1 MLHLNYE
8 ATMRTFACTLA
19 ILLGI
24 TSATLPNRAMAQ
36 TPCSLPVSAFL
47 TDSEG
52 EPLHG
57 SIDVELQFFV
67 DPADGASPSECRSYA
82 SVGVDRGWLRVDVD
96 ACAEPVPDGCGAVP
110 VANILRSAPGL
121 WVGVLVDGVEIGP
134 RIAVG
139 AVPYAVEASN
149 ARTLQGLD
157 PDAFEHAGS
166 VESHAADPDA
176 HHSATPADPEGDGF
190 YLHPNG
196 VTVLCPD
203 VRVGAEGLVGGV
215 VYTKRDWHA
224 ITILAEFA
232 QELLVTACTSSVP
245 NMGDMFRD
253 AYAFNQDIG
262 SWDTS
267 SVLSMR
273 GMFRDAHAFNQDIS
287 NWDTSNVLTMGV
299 MFEDADAFNQDIGDW
314 DTSRVTDMGGMFRY
328 ALIFN
333 HDIGDWDTSRV
344 TDMRFMFS
352 RATAFNQDLGSWH
365 TSNITD
371 MYGIFEDAVA
381 FNQDIGGWNTNSV
394 LNMTR
399 MFYGATAFNQDLS
412 GWCVERIGA
421 EPLDF
426 DLDATSWVL
435 PRPVWGT
442 CP

>member
-1 MLHLNYE
+1 MLSLPRT
-8 ATMRTFACTLA
+8 AMRIFACTFA

-24 TSATLPNRAMAQ
+24 TSATLPNRAVAQ
-36 TPCSLPVSAFL
+36 TPCSLAVSAFL

-96 ACAEPVPDGCGAVP
+96 ACAEPAPDGCGAVP
-110 VANILRSAPGL
+110 VADILRSAPGL

-166 VESHAADPDA
+166 VESHAADPHA

-196 VTVLCPD
+196 ITVLCPD
-203 VRVGAEGLVGGV
+203 VPVGAEGLVGGV
-215 VYTKRDWHA
+215 VYVKRDRDA
-224 ITILAEFA
+224 LVDLVGIAP
-232 QELLVTACTSSVP
+232 ELLVTACTSRVTVMSHMFNVASV
-245 NMGDMFRD
+245 
-253 AYAFNQDIG
+253 FNQDIG

-267 SVLSMR
+267 SVINMDSMF
-273 GMFRDAHAFNQDIS
+273 FR
-287 NWDTSNVLTMGV
+287 
-299 MFEDADAFNQDIGDW
+299 ADAFNRDIGSW
-314 DTSRVTDMGGMFRY
+314 DTSSVINMAAMFVY
-328 ALIFN
+328 A
-333 HDIGDWDTSRV
+333 S
-344 TDMRFMFS
+344 S
-352 RATAFNQDLGSWH
+352 
-365 TSNITD
+365 
-371 MYGIFEDAVA
+371 
-381 FNQDIGGWNTNSV
+381 
-394 LNMTR
+394 
-399 MFYGATAFNQDLS
+399 FNQDLS
-412 GWCVERIGA
+412 GWCVEGIASAPASFADGA
-421 EPLDF
+421 D
-426 DLDATSWVL
+426 SWVL